1 MPSGAPPQVRRRKL
15 GLGEVESLAA
25 TGSGPGG
32 ISVDDFL
39 DAAGTRLE
47 VSLLDSAALTAAA
60 LLRDVRELRPEA
72 RYRPAPL
79 PPHSPPHTHAR
90 ARAHT
95 RTRTHAHA
103 QTH

>member
-39 DAAGTRLE
+39 DAAGTHLE
-47 VSLLDSAALTAAA
+47 VSLLEYVQYSERGHSERGHSERGHSERSVAACAT
-60 LLRDVRELRPEA
+60 E
-72 RYRPAPL
+72 
-79 PPHSPPHTHAR
+79 
-90 ARAHT
+90 
-95 RTRTHAHA
+95 
-103 QTH
+103 